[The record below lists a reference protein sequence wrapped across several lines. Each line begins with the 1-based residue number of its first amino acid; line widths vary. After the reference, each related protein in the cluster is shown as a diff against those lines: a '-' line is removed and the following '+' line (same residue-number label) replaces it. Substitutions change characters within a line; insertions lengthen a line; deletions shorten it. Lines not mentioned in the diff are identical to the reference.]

1 MDIKEQKE
9 SGLALLVGSTL
20 MIATMVLHPVG
31 GNFDHLLK
39 IVTMGMI
46 AHSIAIV
53 SVPFVAYGYWGL
65 TQKLSAASFLSKAGF
80 SIMFFGLIA
89 VMIAAATNGL
99 ILMDFVK
106 SYEGASEETID
117 TLKPFFVFIRSFNHA
132 FDFIFIGAVCLS
144 MLMWSIAMLKTKSMP
159 SWVAYF
165 GILLAIV
172 GIILFVSGTELVNL
186 SGFRAFVFG
195 NVAWILV
202 VGFYLRKG

>member
-1 MDIKEQKE
+1 MDLKEQKE

-20 MIATMVLHPVG
+20 MIVTMALHPVG
-31 GNFDHLLK
+31 GDFNHLVK
-39 IVTMGMI
+39 IVSIGMI

-65 TQKLSAASFLSKAGF
+65 TQKLAAASFLSKAGF

-99 ILMDFVK
+99 ILMDFVR
-106 SYEGASEETID
+106 SYEGATEETID
-117 TLKPFFVFIRSFNHA
+117 SLRPFFVFIRSFNHA

-165 GILLAIV
+165 GIILSLA
-172 GIILFVSGTELVNL
+172 GIALFISGYELVHL
-186 SGFRAFVFG
+186 TGFRLFVFG